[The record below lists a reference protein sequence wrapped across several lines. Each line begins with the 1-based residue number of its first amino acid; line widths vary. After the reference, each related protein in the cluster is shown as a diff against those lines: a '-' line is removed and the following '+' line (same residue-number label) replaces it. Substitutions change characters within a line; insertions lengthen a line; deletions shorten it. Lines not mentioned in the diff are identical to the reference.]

1 MEETKHAVSG
11 KHVFWNVL
19 VVAAGMWGIS
29 WWLLGRPP
37 SWIISVLIVL
47 VSGCLGLVYWL
58 RLPSAVRATLAVLL
72 FLALALLATPP
83 GKPEMLLAWGGAMI
97 AFGIAPYL
105 PTKKNKTSTD
115 GLPVITIYIPL
126 VITGAM
132 LLVIYLMAHWGK

>member
-29 WWLLGRPP
+29 WWELGHPP
-37 SWIISVLIVL
+37 SWIVSVLIVL
-47 VSGCLGLVYWL
+47 VAGCVGVVYSL
-58 RLPSAVRATLAVLL
+58 RLPKAACATLGVLL